1 MFEVIPLFSGSSG
14 NSILFRHDG
23 KSFLID
29 AGMSCRNMCAALA
42 LFGEAPE
49 TINGVF
55 VTHEH
60 SDHIAGLEM
69 LCKKYSLP
77 VYINSFSADF
87 LLRSRKFPYLCA
99 NISIFEPDTA
109 EELFGMSVKSFRTPH
124 DSCGSVGYRFDDEED
139 SFAYATDIGCVTRL
153 IARNLFGAKKVIL
166 ESNHDLAML
175 KNGRYPESLKA
186 RIRSDHGHLS
196 NEDCAA
202 FLPYLAANGTEKIWL
217 GHLSKDN
224 NTPQIALSLSQKA
237 LAEAGDANVSLAVA
251 PRSVLT

>member
-1 MFEVIPLFSGSSG
+1 M
-14 NSILFRHDG
+14 
-23 KSFLID
+23 
-29 AGMSCRNMCAALA
+29 
-42 LFGEAPE
+42 
-49 TINGVF
+49 
-55 VTHEH
+55 
-60 SDHIAGLEM
+60 
-69 LCKKYSLP
+69 
-77 VYINSFSADF
+77 
-87 LLRSRKFPYLCA
+87 
-99 NISIFEPDTA
+99 
-109 EELFGMSVKSFRTPH
+109 
-124 DSCGSVGYRFDDEED
+124 
-139 SFAYATDIGCVTRL
+139 TRL

-202 FLPYLAANGTEKIWL
+202 FLPHLAANGTEKIWL